1 MVKIVTAE
9 QPPALGTGGLIYTSY
24 LENRKDAISLQES
37 FHLVGRS
44 PFELIS
50 LKQAR
55 HYSHTV

>member
-50 LKQAR
+50 LKQA
-55 HYSHTV
+55 